1 MGPIV
6 RALVGV
12 IFVCSVTP
20 TLSAQPVRDA
30 QGAGGAANYPLKP
43 VRWVV
48 GFTAGASNDVIARTV
63 GARLSEA
70 WGQQFII
77 DNRPGATGMIA
88 GEIVARAVPDGY
100 TLLLATGGPN
110 TIAPLLSRKSAYR
123 VEDFD
128 YVSVVAYTP
137 LIIVVTP
144 ALAAK
149 TPREL
154 VEYLKAAP
162 GKSTWGSAGINS
174 SPHVGLASFTHAT
187 GTRVTHVPYK
197 GAAAAMIDVA
207 SGQIDGMITTA
218 ASVEAAVRSNRLRV
232 IAVAGPKRVPV
243 IPDVPTLAESG
254 IKDGESLVWFGMA
267 APARTPRDVIRKLN
281 AGVANALAI
290 PEVQRRLTD
299 LGMEIV
305 GGPPEAATKFVRDE
319 VGRIRGLVKAGVF
332 VQE

>member
-1 MGPIV
+1 MAAPP
-6 RALVGV
+6 A
-12 IFVCSVTP
+12 
-20 TLSAQPVRDA
+20 LSAQPVRDA
-30 QGAGGAANYPLKP
+30 ASYPSKP

-63 GARLSEA
+63 GAPLSEA

-319 VGRIRGLVKAGVF
+319 VGRIRGLVKAGVL

>member
-254 IKDGESLVWFGMA
+254 IKDGDSLVWFGMA
-267 APARTPRDVIRKLN
+267 APAKTPRAVVRKLN
-281 AGVANALAI
+281 AGVGNALAI
-290 PEVQRRLTD
+290 AEVQRRFTD
-299 LGMEIV
+299 LGMEVV
-305 GGPPEAATKFVRDE
+305 GGPPEAAAKFVRDE
-319 VGRIRGLVKAGVF
+319 AGRIRGLLKAGVLM
-332 VQE
+332 QE

>member
-1 MGPIV
+1 MAAPP
-6 RALVGV
+6 A
-12 IFVCSVTP
+12 
-20 TLSAQPVRDA
+20 LSAQPVRDA
-30 QGAGGAANYPLKP
+30 ASYPSKP

-63 GARLSEA
+63 GAPLSEA

-144 ALAAK
+144 SLAAK

-154 VEYLKAAP
+154 VEYLTRMLHKQSDLKSLALCGIDFTAFQNDKRSLPCPLSRKAA
-162 GKSTWGSAGINS
+162 AGLS
-174 SPHVGLASFTHAT
+174 GDWEGWVAYSRLT
-187 GTRVTHVPYK
+187 GRVQVT
-197 GAAAAMIDVA
+197 
-207 SGQIDGMITTA
+207 
-218 ASVEAAVRSNRLRV
+218 
-232 IAVAGPKRVPV
+232 
-243 IPDVPTLAESG
+243 
-254 IKDGESLVWFGMA
+254 
-267 APARTPRDVIRKLN
+267 ARTAILLAWAQTN
-281 AGVANALAI
+281 A
-290 PEVQRRLTD
+290 PSRF
-299 LGMEIV
+299 
-305 GGPPEAATKFVRDE
+305 ATTV
-319 VGRIRGLVKAGVF
+319 
-332 VQE
+332 